1 MHSVVERLPERARVA
16 VVRLRS
22 LGDCVLTTP
31 ALALLKQTRPDLEIA
46 IVVEDRFAPVY
57 THNPDVSRMLAPSPV
72 AIARWRPHLC
82 LNLHGGP
89 RSAQL
94 TVASRA
100 HLRAGFEHFRFR
112 PVYNLRIPK
121 PQPILQISRK
131 AHTAEHIASA
141 VFWLGVPLQEIPP
154 ARLFA
159 ETNSVTGTEFP
170 RREAAENNSR
180 FAAAFRC
187 PSPNWH
193 TLVVH
198 PFASAPDKTWP
209 ADRFLALAS
218 QTGLDPVF
226 IGAAAD
232 DMTPFRAA
240 RCLQGAGLEQVKTLL
255 AGAALFIGND
265 SGPAHMAAAFGLPSL
280 VFFGNSDIDL
290 WRPWKTEAAVLR
302 DPAGIRAIPLQR
314 AVEVLERLRASFLP
328 SRDGNGAGIS
338 RHAANSRAGT
348 R

>member
-1 MHSVVERLPERARVA
+1 MDSVVERLPERARVA

-46 IVVEDRFAPVY
+46 IVAEDRFAPVFS
-57 THNPDVSRMLAPSPV
+57 HNPDVNRTLGPSPF
-72 AIARWRPHLC
+72 ALARWRPHLC

-100 HLRAGFEHFRFR
+100 ALRAGFERFRFR

-121 PQPILQISRK
+121 PQPTLQIGRK

-141 VFWLGVPLQEIPP
+141 AFWLGAPLQEIPP

-159 ETNSVTGTEFP
+159 EANSVTGTEFP
-170 RREAAENNSR
+170 RREAAGNKSP
-180 FAAAFRC
+180 FAAEFRC
-187 PSPNWH
+187 PSPSWPH
-193 TLVVH
+193 TVVLH
-198 PFASAPDKTWP
+198 PYASAPDNTWP
-209 ADRFLALAS
+209 AESFLALAS
-218 QTGLDPVF
+218 HPGLGPVF

-232 DMTPFRAA
+232 DMTPFRAH
-240 RCLQGAGLEQVKTLL
+240 RCLQGASLEQVKTLL
-255 AGAALFIGND
+255 AGAALFMGND

-280 VFFGNSDIDL
+280 VFFGNSDIDQ
-290 WRPWKTEAAVLR
+290 WRPWKTEAAVLA
-302 DPAGIRAIPLQR
+302 DPAGIHAISLER
-314 AVEVLERLRASFLP
+314 AVEALEHLKVNA
-328 SRDGNGAGIS
+328 
-338 RHAANSRAGT
+338 
-348 R
+348 

>member
-1 MHSVVERLPERARVA
+1 MDSVVERLPERARVA

-46 IVVEDRFAPVY
+46 VVVEGRFAPVY
-57 THNPDVSRMLAPSPV
+57 SRNPDVSLTLAPTLS

-100 HLRAGFEHFRFR
+100 RLRAGFEHFRFR

-141 VFWLGVPLQEIPP
+141 VFWLGVPLQEIPT

-159 ETNSVTGTEFP
+159 EPAQRADTP
-170 RREAAENNSR
+170 
-180 FAAAFRC
+180 
-187 PSPNWH
+187 H
-193 TLVVH
+193 TVVLH
-198 PFASAPDKTWP
+198 PFASAPDKAWP
-209 ADRFLALAS
+209 ADRFLALAAH
-218 QTGLDPVF
+218 TGLDPVF
-226 IGAAAD
+226 IGAATD
-232 DMTPFRAA
+232 DMTPFRAF

-290 WRPWKTEAAVLR
+290 WRPWKTEAAVLL
-302 DPAGIRAIPLQR
+302 DPAGIRVIPLER
-314 AVEVLERLRASFLP
+314 AVEALEHLRVKA
-328 SRDGNGAGIS
+328 
-338 RHAANSRAGT
+338 
-348 R
+348 